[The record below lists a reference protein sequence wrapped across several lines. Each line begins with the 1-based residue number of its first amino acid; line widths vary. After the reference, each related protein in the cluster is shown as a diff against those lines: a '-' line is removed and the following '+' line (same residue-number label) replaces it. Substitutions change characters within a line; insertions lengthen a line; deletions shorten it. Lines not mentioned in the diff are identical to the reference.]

1 MRILRYFSI
10 FFVLGYAA
18 WYFYAGDKPYQSI
31 SGQTMG
37 TYYNVK
43 IRTRKED
50 NMLPQKIRQR
60 LDELNREMSV
70 FDSESEISRLN
81 NAKAGEWIDLSP
93 EMSKVMKDS
102 AKIWR
107 LSGGAF
113 DPTVGRLV
121 DLWGF
126 GASVPKKAPSEA
138 EIKEVLKYTGFDKL
152 KFADGYS
159 RVKKSNDNIYINLS
173 AIAKGYGVDR
183 VAEKLEELGI
193 RDYVVEIGGEVRAA
207 GRKSEDVDR
216 GSRSEEEKG
225 WKIGVVKPSETPETA
240 FVADLRNAAVATSGD
255 YRNYYYKDGKK
266 YSHTISPKS
275 GYPVEHNLASVTV
288 FDDNCMDADALA
300 TAAMSM
306 GETKALKFAA
316 DNNLALVMFVREED
330 GSLKTLVSD
339 KARKILGE

>member
-1 MRILRYFSI
+1 M
-10 FFVLGYAA
+10 
-18 WYFYAGDKPYQSI
+18 
-31 SGQTMG
+31 
-37 TYYNVK
+37 
-43 IRTRKED
+43 
-50 NMLPQKIRQR
+50 
-60 LDELNREMSV
+60 
-70 FDSESEISRLN
+70 
-81 NAKAGEWIDLSP
+81 
-93 EMSKVMKDS
+93 
-102 AKIWR
+102 
-107 LSGGAF
+107 
-113 DPTVGRLV
+113 
-121 DLWGF
+121 
-126 GASVPKKAPSEA
+126 
-138 EIKEVLKYTGFDKL
+138 LKYTGFDKL

-183 VAEKLEELGI
+183 IAKLLEDEGYT
-193 RDYVVEIGGEVRAA
+193 DFVVEIGGEVVA
-207 GRKSEDVDR
+207 R

-225 WKIGVVKPSETPETA
+225 WKIGVVKPAETPETA

-339 KARKILGE
+339 KARKILGRINLVSH

>member
-183 VAEKLEELGI
+183 IAKLLEDEGYT
-193 RDYVVEIGGEVRAA
+193 DFVVEIGGEVVA
-207 GRKSEDVDR
+207 R

-225 WKIGVVKPSETPETA
+225 WKIGVVKPAETPETA

-266 YSHTISPKS
+266 YAHTIDPRT
-275 GYPVEHNLASVTV
+275 GYPVQHSILSATV
-288 FDDNCMDADALA
+288 IARDCMSADAYA
-300 TAAMSM
+300 TAFMVM
-306 GETKALKFAA
+306 GLEEAERFADSHPDLDACFIYADEKGELRMFYTKG
-316 DNNLALVMFVREED
+316 M
-330 GSLKTLVSD
+330 D
-339 KARKILGE
+339 KYMTVK

>member
-126 GASVPKKAPSEA
+126 EASVPKKAPSEA

-183 VAEKLEELGI
+183 IAKLLEDEG
-193 RDYVVEIGGEVRAA
+193 YTNFVVEIGGEVVA
-207 GRKSEDVDR
+207 R

-225 WKIGVVKPSETPETA
+225 WKIGVVKPAETPETA

-266 YSHTISPKS
+266 YSHTISPQS

>member
-183 VAEKLEELGI
+183 IAKLLEDEGYT
-193 RDYVVEIGGEVRAA
+193 DFVVEIGGEVVA
-207 GRKSEDVDR
+207 R

-225 WKIGVVKPSETPETA
+225 WKIGVVKPAETPETA
-240 FVADLRNAAVATSGD
+240 FVADLRNAAVSGILIQNERKRRLSQLLLQRRQKIFAYHFAPKRLSGRAQSGFGYRLRRQLHGRRRSGD
-255 YRNYYYKDGKK
+255 R
-266 YSHTISPKS
+266 SHVHGRSEGAEICRRQQS
-275 GYPVEHNLASVTV
+275 GACH
-288 FDDNCMDADALA
+288 
-300 TAAMSM
+300 
-306 GETKALKFAA
+306 
-316 DNNLALVMFVREED
+316 VRP
-330 GSLKTLVSD
+330 
-339 KARKILGE
+339 

>member
-102 AKIWR
+102 AKILAPQR
-107 LSGGAF
+107 RAPLTRPSA
-113 DPTVGRLV
+113 TCRAVGIR
-121 DLWGF
+121 
-126 GASVPKKAPSEA
+126 ASVPKKAPSEA

-183 VAEKLEELGI
+183 IAKLLEDEG
-193 RDYVVEIGGEVRAA
+193 YTNFVVEIGGEVVA
-207 GRKSEDVDR
+207 R

-225 WKIGVVKPSETPETA
+225 WKIGVVKPAETPETA

-266 YSHTISPKS
+266 YSHTISPQS

-288 FDDNCMDADALA
+288 FDDNWHGRRRSGDRSHVHGRNEGAEICRRQQSGACH
-300 TAAMSM
+300 
-306 GETKALKFAA
+306 
-316 DNNLALVMFVREED
+316 VRP
-330 GSLKTLVSD
+330 
-339 KARKILGE
+339 

>member
-107 LSGGAF
+107 LSGGALTRPSA
-113 DPTVGRLV
+113 DLSTCGDSGLQCQKKRLR
-121 DLWGF
+121 
-126 GASVPKKAPSEA
+126 KQ
-138 EIKEVLKYTGFDKL
+138 KL
-152 KFADGYS
+152 K
-159 RVKKSNDNIYINLS
+159 K
-173 AIAKGYGVDR
+173 
-183 VAEKLEELGI
+183 
-193 RDYVVEIGGEVRAA
+193 
-207 GRKSEDVDR
+207 
-216 GSRSEEEKG
+216 
-225 WKIGVVKPSETPETA
+225 
-240 FVADLRNAAVATSGD
+240 
-255 YRNYYYKDGKK
+255 
-266 YSHTISPKS
+266 
-275 GYPVEHNLASVTV
+275 
-288 FDDNCMDADALA
+288 C
-300 TAAMSM
+300 
-306 GETKALKFAA
+306 
-316 DNNLALVMFVREED
+316 
-330 GSLKTLVSD
+330 
-339 KARKILGE
+339 

>member
-10 FFVLGYAA
+10 FFVIAYAA
-18 WYFYAGDKPYQSI
+18 WYFYAGDKPYQNI
-31 SGQTMG
+31 NGQTMG
-37 TYYNVK
+37 TYYNIK

-50 NMLPQKIRQR
+50 NMLPQRINQR
-60 LDELNREMSV
+60 LEELNREMSV
-70 FDSESEISRLN
+70 FDSESEISRIN
-81 NAKAGEWIDLSP
+81 SAKAGEWIELSP

-102 AKIWR
+102 AKVWR
-107 LSGGAF
+107 LSNGAF

-126 GASVPKKAPSEA
+126 GASAPQKAPTEA

-152 KFADGYS
+152 KFADGYT

-173 AIAKGYGVDR
+173 AIAKGYGVDHI
-183 VAEKLEELGI
+183 AKLLEDEGYTDFI
-193 RDYVVEIGGEVRAA
+193 VEIGGEVVA
-207 GRKSEDVDR
+207 R
-216 GSRSEEEKG
+216 GNRSEEEKG
-225 WKIGVVKPSETPETA
+225 WKIGIVKPVETPENA
-240 FVADLRNAAVATSGD
+240 FVASLKNAAVATSGD

-266 YSHTISPKS
+266 YSHTISPQN
-275 GYPVEHNLASVTV
+275 GHPVEHNLASVTV
-288 FDDNCMDADALA
+288 FDDNCMNADALA

-316 DNNLALVMFVREED
+316 DNNLALVMFVRQED

-339 KARKILGE
+339 KAKKILGE

>member
-126 GASVPKKAPSEA
+126 GASVPKKAPSETEKA
-138 EIKEVLKYTGFDKL
+138 RGFRKAARRSSYSQQ
-152 KFADGYS
+152 KFVFAS
-159 RVKKSNDNIYINLS
+159 KK
-173 AIAKGYGVDR
+173 R
-183 VAEKLEELGI
+183 QP
-193 RDYVVEIGGEVRAA
+193 R
-207 GRKSEDVDR
+207 GRKS
-216 GSRSEEEKG
+216 
-225 WKIGVVKPSETPETA
+225 
-240 FVADLRNAAVATSGD
+240 
-255 YRNYYYKDGKK
+255 
-266 YSHTISPKS
+266 
-275 GYPVEHNLASVTV
+275 PVRLPG
-288 FDDNCMDADALA
+288 FLF
-300 TAAMSM
+300 
-306 GETKALKFAA
+306 L
-316 DNNLALVMFVREED
+316 
-330 GSLKTLVSD
+330 
-339 KARKILGE
+339 